1 MSETEQ
7 SFVFPVSFAQQRLWF
22 LHQLAPD
29 TPSYNCGGA
38 LRLHA
43 AIDADLLRRSVN
55 EIIRRHEVLRTTFQ
69 MVEGRPMQVVSDA
82 LELALPVIDL
92 GTSPLPQAQIES
104 LVAEEVRRPF
114 NLAKGPLLRVTLM
127 VSNAAD
133 AAFADSIIVL
143 AMHHIIS
150 DAWSMQVFARE
161 MTTLYRAFARG
172 EDPPLAELPIQYA
185 DYAAWQRRWLEGIE
199 ERQLAYWRQQLAEL
213 PTLELEKDYPR
224 PLVPSYRGARY
235 GFDVG
240 DDPARRLYA
249 ICVEEGATVFMGLL
263 AVFATLLHRHTGQD
277 EVAIGAPVAGRNRP
291 ELINLIG
298 FFVNLLVLRLDF
310 SGDPHF
316 RTILRRV
323 RQTALDA
330 FDHQD
335 VPFER
340 VVEDIKP
347 VRDTARHPLCQ
358 VTFQMLHSAPDD
370 AGSAVATI
378 DVNLG
383 TAAFDLSLDIW
394 ETGGSLRGR
403 IEYSTDL
410 FDHATIHRF
419 VTHFR
424 TLLDRLCDRPERPLS
439 EIHLLDERELHRVLY
454 EWNHAD
460 ITVPAGLPV
469 EELVACQA
477 ARTPAAAALVEG
489 AKTYTYRELN
499 TQADRLASRLAAVDG
514 SPEVPEAPWRPVG
527 LYVGRSREMVVA
539 MLAVLRAGR
548 AYVPLDASAPPAR
561 LRHILDDSGAAL
573 VLTTQRQADAAM
585 EALGGG
591 RPMEFIDE
599 ATPMPPA
606 GRHPD
611 APGYPSYPGNSGHSR
626 QYGHGEYAEYGERL
640 AYIIYTSGSTGK
652 PKGCLIAA
660 KSLAQHVAA
669 AMRYFGLGPN
679 DRVLQ
684 FTAGNF
690 DVAAEEIFPT
700 LGSGATLCIPP
711 RETLNSMRDFS
722 DYLERN
728 RITVVNLPAPFW
740 HNWVSYLDTSARRP
754 WGSLRLVI
762 AGSDTLAVDQVERWQ
777 ALAPA
782 SARLCNAYGVT
793 EATITATLY
802 PVPAQWE
809 APPPRSVP
817 IGWPFGNTKI
827 YLLDR
832 YRQPVPVGV
841 PGELYIGG
849 EGLARGYAGRPDLT
863 AERFI
868 FHAFNNDGGDGPVRL
883 YRTGDRCRYLV
894 DGALEYLGRNDR
906 QVSIRGHRIELG
918 EVEHALAEH
927 PAIAQAAVELRAGPS
942 GGPQLVAWIAGP
954 VSAAE
959 ARTFLQR
966 LLPAYMVPAS
976 FMILDALPLTASGK
990 IDRQALRP
998 PTRPEGPED
1007 AEASGNTA
1015 GKFAAPSTAEE
1026 QALATIWSQVLGV
1039 ERISV
1044 HENFFELGG
1053 DSILSIQI
1061 TARANQAGLRLTP
1074 LQIFQ
1079 HQTIAELASE
1089 ACLAAAPVSTAVE
1102 PDSYDA
1108 DDADHAENMDDG
1120 QPIPLTPIQ
1129 RWFFE
1134 QELCHPHHYNQAVM
1148 LPIEGTVDI
1157 RAIEAAI
1164 TALVARHQALRLR
1177 FRRDDSSWKQEYVER
1192 DETVPLSFSVENL
1205 LELPESV
1212 QRTRVAA
1219 RATEL
1224 QESFDLSNGPLIRT
1238 TLFNLSPGSSQLLIV
1253 IHHLAVDG
1261 VSWRILLEE
1270 LTAAYRQAKA
1280 GVSIDLPARTTEFA
1294 HWARRLEKAGE
1305 TGRFQATLDYYR
1317 SLPRHRLGRL
1327 PIDYHQGPNTVASAD
1342 RIIVALAPQKT
1353 EALLRDVPKAFGT
1366 QINDAL
1372 LTAVSLALAGWSGR
1386 AAQWIE
1392 VEGHGREPLFSD
1404 LDLSRTVGWFTSMW
1418 PVLLEPCQLREPD
1431 QPLTQ
1436 LSTAEL
1442 AQALSRVREQLS
1454 KVPDN
1459 GIGYGLLR
1467 YGSRAPEA
1475 SRFLAALPAA
1485 EVSFNYMGQFTAGV
1499 GSGSW
1504 HRGPSRDLSQ
1514 ARSHLIEI
1522 DGHIAAGCLEM
1533 AWTYS
1538 RHYHQRATI
1547 ERVAGDFREY
1557 LERIATAAADRRLTP
1572 KDFPLANLSQK
1583 GLDAI
1588 VRRMS
1593 RTAGNS

>member
-1 MSETEQ
+1 MSEANQ

-38 LRLHA
+38 LRFRTT
-43 AIDADLLRRSVN
+43 INADLLRRSVN
-55 EIIRRHEVLRTTFQ
+55 EIVRRHEVLRTAFQ
-69 MVEGRPMQVVSDA
+69 VIEGRPMQVVSGTV
-82 LELALPVIDL
+82 EIALPVIDL
-92 GTSPLPQAQIES
+92 GSSPLPQAQIES

-114 NLAKGPLLRVTLM
+114 DLTRGPLLRVTLL
-127 VSNAAD
+127 VSGAAD
-133 AAFADSIIVL
+133 AAIADSIIVL

-150 DAWSMQVFARE
+150 DAWSMQVFVRE
-161 MTTLYRAFARG
+161 MTALYRAFARG
-172 EDPPLAELPIQYA
+172 EDSPLPELPIQYA

-199 ERQLAYWRQQLAEL
+199 ERQLAYWRRQLAEL
-213 PTLELEKDYPR
+213 PALELEKDYPR

-235 GFDVG
+235 QFDIG
-240 DDPARRLYA
+240 DAAARRLYA
-249 ICVEEGATVFMGLL
+249 LCAAEGTTLFMGLL
-263 AVFATLLHRHTGQD
+263 AVFGTLLHRYTGQD
-277 EVAIGAPVAGRNRP
+277 EVVIGAPVAGRNRP

-310 SGDPHF
+310 SGNPHF
-316 RTILRRV
+316 RTILQRV

-340 VVEDIKP
+340 VVEDLKP
-347 VRDTARHPLCQ
+347 MRDTARHPLCQ

-370 AGSAVATI
+370 DKDPAATI
-378 DVNLG
+378 DIDLG

-394 ETGGSLRGR
+394 ETNGSLQGR

-410 FDHATIHRF
+410 FDHATVHRF

-424 TLLDRLCDRPERPLS
+424 TLLDRLCNEPEHPLS
-439 EIHLLDERELHRVLY
+439 GMNLLEDQELRRVLY
-454 EWNHAD
+454 QWNHAD
-460 ITVPAGLPV
+460 ITVPAGAPV
-469 EELVACQA
+469 EQLVAGQA
-477 ARTPAAAALVEG
+477 AQTPAAIALVEG
-489 AKTYTYRELN
+489 AKTYTY
-499 TQADRLASRLAAVDG
+499 ADLDSQVDCLAKRLIAAGVA
-514 SPEVPEAPWRPVG
+514 PEIPVG
-527 LYVGRSREMVVA
+527 LYIGRGREMVVA
-539 MLAVLRAGR
+539 MLAVLRAGG

-561 LRHILDDSGAAL
+561 LRHILEDSGAVL
-573 VLTTQRQADAAM
+573 VLTAQRQADAAM
-585 EALGGG
+585 EALGGDW
-591 RPMEFIDE
+591 PIEFIDE
-599 ATPMPPA
+599 TAAVPPA
-606 GRHPD
+606 ARHPD
-611 APGYPSYPGNSGHSR
+611 DPGYPSHPGNPGNLNHVR
-626 QYGHGEYAEYGERL
+626 QGEQGYYELGEYAERL

-652 PKGCLIAA
+652 PKGCLITA
-660 KSLAQHVAA
+660 KSLAQHAAA

-684 FTAGNF
+684 FTAVNF

-700 LGSGATLCIPP
+700 LASGAALYIPP
-711 RETLNSMRDFS
+711 RETLASMSDFS
-722 DYLERN
+722 DYLERSE
-728 RITVVNLPAPFW
+728 ITVVNLPAPFW
-740 HNWVSYLDTSARRP
+740 HNWVSYLGASVRRP
-754 WGSLRLVI
+754 SGSLRLVI
-762 AGSDTLAVDQVERWQ
+762 VGSDTLAVDQVERWQ
-777 ALAPA
+777 AIVPA
-782 SARLCNAYGVT
+782 STRLCNAYGVT

-802 PVPAQWE
+802 PVPARWK
-809 APPPRSVP
+809 AARPRSVP
-817 IGWPFGNTKI
+817 IGWPFGNTTI

-849 EGLARGYAGRPDLT
+849 GGLASGYVGHPDLT
-863 AERFI
+863 AERFV
-868 FHAFNNDGGDGPVRL
+868 FHTFNSDSGDESIRL
-883 YRTGDRCRYLV
+883 YRTGDRCRYLA
-894 DGALEYLGRNDR
+894 DGSLEYLGRNDR

-927 PAIAQAAVELRAGPS
+927 PAIAQAAVELRTGAS
-942 GGPQLVAWIAGP
+942 GESQLVAWIAGS
-954 VSAAE
+954 VAAAE
-959 ARTFLQR
+959 ARSFLQR

-976 FMILDALPLTASGK
+976 FVLLDALPLTASGK
-990 IDRQALRP
+990 IDRQALPP
-998 PTRPEGPED
+998 PTRLERPEGPE
-1007 AEASGNTA
+1007 ASENAA
-1015 GKFAAPSTAEE
+1015 GQFAAPSTAEE
-1026 QALATIWSQVLGV
+1026 QALAAIWSQVLGLA
-1039 ERISV
+1039 RIGV

-1089 ACLAAAPVSTAVE
+1089 ARLAAASAAGK
-1102 PDSYDA
+1102 PDSYH
-1108 DDADHAENMDDG
+1108 ADHAENAHDG
-1120 QPIPLTPIQ
+1120 KPIPLTPIQ
-1129 RWFFE
+1129 HWFFE
-1134 QELCHPHHYNQAVM
+1134 QALCHPHHYNQAVM
-1148 LPIEGTVDI
+1148 LPIEGTVDS
-1157 RAIEAAI
+1157 RAIETAI
-1164 TALVARHQALRLR
+1164 TTLVARHQALRLR
-1177 FRRDDSSWKQEYVER
+1177 FSREDSDWIQECVEQ
-1192 DETVPLSFSVENL
+1192 DETVPFSFSVENL
-1205 LELPESV
+1205 LGLPEAV
-1212 QRTRVAA
+1212 QRTRLAA

-1224 QESFDLSNGPLIRT
+1224 QENLDLVNGPIIRT
-1238 TLFNLSPGSSQLLIV
+1238 ALFNLSPASSQLLIV

-1280 GVSIDLPARTTEFA
+1280 GVSIDLPAATTEFSR
-1294 HWARRLEKAGE
+1294 WSRRLKKAGE
-1305 TGRFQATLDYYR
+1305 TDRFQATWDYYR
-1317 SLPRHRLGRL
+1317 SLPLHRLGRL
-1327 PIDYHQGPNTVASAD
+1327 PVDHNQGPNTVASAD
-1342 RIIVALAPQKT
+1342 RIIVALAPPET

-1366 QINDAL
+1366 QINDVL
-1372 LTAVSLALAGWSGR
+1372 LTAVSLALAGWSGC

-1418 PVLLEPCQLREPD
+1418 SVLLEPGQPGELREPGER
-1431 QPLTQ
+1431 
-1436 LSTAEL
+1436 LSAAEL

-1467 YGSRAPEA
+1467 YGSHDREA
-1475 SRFLAALPAA
+1475 SRFLAALPPA
-1485 EVSFNYMGQFTAGV
+1485 EVSFNYMGQFAAGV
-1499 GSGSW
+1499 GSGQW
-1504 HRGPSRDLSQ
+1504 HCGPSRDPSQ

-1522 DGHIAAGCLEM
+1522 DGHIASGRLEM
-1533 AWTYS
+1533 TWTYS
-1538 RHYHQRATI
+1538 RHYHQRGTI

-1557 LERIATAAADRRLTP
+1557 LQRVAAAAANRTLTP

-1593 RTAGNS
+1593 RTAGNNR